1 LCPFR
6 SEDKTKDAGYAQ
18 LCISKYLDEAK
29 IRKPAMKRVII
40 ATDGGRQHFKLFQN
54 MHFMSEQH
62 ILRGLKLWWLFFQSY
77 HGEAVTSPTVCCR
90 FAMSCKEQCSVMRI
104 RPIAGKGPADGG
116 GNWLKS
122 ALALACLAGV
132 SISNVYEVFMYALRN
147 LVNNK
152 TTSNFN
158 EGRYYYYVTLYE
170 LAEYRSHMP
179 AEVKGSLN
187 IQPGK
192 TDGTGWFFWA
202 STDTAGQLVQRRTAC
217 TCDACYDN
225 AFDSCSEKDHD
236 QLQDE
241 WFNEPRVNEL
251 TVSTATQGKSLK
263 ECRRSAKTAKRDDV
277 MAIRAGEINERT
289 HVNDE
294 SVAGLVDVDG
304 SDSDF
309 WLCVVVE
316 SFTTVLE
323 AAGKTVEGKHL
334 QRKDE
339 YLVVQWLELIEGCNG
354 REYELCDARDCIW
367 ELSAILP
374 VKKLGRYTLPSSE
387 RMTHKARPPYQLT
400 QVAKKALDALA

>member
-1 LCPFR
+1 
-6 SEDKTKDAGYAQ
+6 
-18 LCISKYLDEAK
+18 
-29 IRKPAMKRVII
+29 MKRVII

-170 LAEYRSHMP
+170 LAEYRSRMP

-192 TDGTGWFFWA
+192 TDGTGWFFGPALTQQA
-202 STDTAGQLVQRRTAC
+202 SWYNGEQPARAM
-217 TCDACYDN
+217 
-225 AFDSCSEKDHD
+225 
-236 QLQDE
+236 
-241 WFNEPRVNEL
+241 P
-251 TVSTATQGKSLK
+251 
-263 ECRRSAKTAKRDDV
+263 V
-277 MAIRAGEINERT
+277 MTMHLI
-289 HVNDE
+289 
-294 SVAGLVDVDG
+294 VA
-304 SDSDF
+304 
-309 WLCVVVE
+309 
-316 SFTTVLE
+316 
-323 AAGKTVEGKHL
+323 
-334 QRKDE
+334 
-339 YLVVQWLELIEGCNG
+339 
-354 REYELCDARDCIW
+354 
-367 ELSAILP
+367 
-374 VKKLGRYTLPSSE
+374 VKKTTTSSKMRGSMSQE
-387 RMTHKARPPYQLT
+387 
-400 QVAKKALDALA
+400 

>member
-1 LCPFR
+1 
-6 SEDKTKDAGYAQ
+6 
-18 LCISKYLDEAK
+18 
-29 IRKPAMKRVII
+29 
-40 ATDGGRQHFKLFQN
+40 

-62 ILRGLKLWWLFFQSY
+62 TLRGLMLWWLFFQGY
-77 HGEAVTSPTVCCR
+77 HGMAAISPTACCV
-90 FAMSCKEQCSVMRI
+90 FAMSCKGQCTLMSF

-132 SISNVYEVFMYALRN
+132 SISNVYDVFMYALRN
-147 LVNNK
+147 LVHSK
-152 TTSNFN
+152 TTSDFN
-158 EGRYYYYVTLYE
+158 EGRCYYYVTLYE

-179 AEVKGSLN
+179 VTCQPKSREVLTYNQGRLMELAV
-187 IQPGK
+187 
-192 TDGTGWFFWA
+192 FFWA
-202 STDTAGQLVQRRTAC
+202 STDTSGQLVQRRAAC

-236 QLQDE
+236 QLQDA

-263 ECRRSAKTAKRDDV
+263 ECRRCAKAAKRDDV

-339 YLVVQWLELIEGCNG
+339 YLVVQWLY
-354 REYELCDARDCIW
+354 RA
-367 ELSAILP
+367 
-374 VKKLGRYTLPSSE
+374 
-387 RMTHKARPPYQLT
+387 H
-400 QVAKKALDALA
+400 

>member
-1 LCPFR
+1 MCPFR

-158 EGRYYYYVTLYE
+158 EGRYYYYVLP
-170 LAEYRSHMP
+170 L
-179 AEVKGSLN
+179 
-187 IQPGK
+187 
-192 TDGTGWFFWA
+192 
-202 STDTAGQLVQRRTAC
+202 LVNPLERERVAHLVRLLRVRRALGH
-217 TCDACYDN
+217 
-225 AFDSCSEKDHD
+225 DH
-236 QLQDE
+236 
-241 WFNEPRVNEL
+241 
-251 TVSTATQGKSLK
+251 K
-263 ECRRSAKTAKRDDV
+263 RRAV
-277 MAIRAGEINERT
+277 G
-289 HVNDE
+289 
-294 SVAGLVDVDG
+294 G
-304 SDSDF
+304 
-309 WLCVVVE
+309 
-316 SFTTVLE
+316 
-323 AAGKTVEGKHL
+323 AGKGGDV
-334 QRKDE
+334 
-339 YLVVQWLELIEGCNG
+339 I
-354 REYELCDARDCIW
+354 A
-367 ELSAILP
+367 LSLF
-374 VKKLGRYTLPSSE
+374 TL
-387 RMTHKARPPYQLT
+387 T
-400 QVAKKALDALA
+400 